1 MSAASGN
8 GHDTERDTEQSL
20 LVFPCR
26 FDLKVVGRANGRFE
40 AMAQEIVTR
49 HVTATDLHAVQSRPS
64 RDANYVAFTFVF
76 TARSR
81 AQLDALYRELSGCAE
96 VLFAL

>member
-1 MSAASGN
+1 MNATAGN
-8 GHDTERDTEQSL
+8 GHDSEQSL
-20 LVFPCR
+20 LTYPCR

-40 AMAQEIVTR
+40 ALAQEIVTR
-49 HVTATDLHAVQSRPS
+49 HVSAADLHAVQSRPS
-64 RDANYVAFTFVF
+64 RDANYIAFTFVF

-81 AQLDALYRELSGCAE
+81 EQLDALYRELSGCAE